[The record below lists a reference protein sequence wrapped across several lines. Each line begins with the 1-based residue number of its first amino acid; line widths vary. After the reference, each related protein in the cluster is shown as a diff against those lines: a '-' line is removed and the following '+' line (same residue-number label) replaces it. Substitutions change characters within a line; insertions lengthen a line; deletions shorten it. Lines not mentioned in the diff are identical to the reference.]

1 MYLKDKAFKY
11 LKNKKIFWQL
21 QVKFHI
27 LGTHVIYLDTGR
39 DDDDDYDDGESNDQ
53 DDYE

>member
-11 LKNKKIFWQL
+11 LKNKKKFWQF

-39 DDDDDYDDGESNDQ
+39 DDDDDDDGESNDQ